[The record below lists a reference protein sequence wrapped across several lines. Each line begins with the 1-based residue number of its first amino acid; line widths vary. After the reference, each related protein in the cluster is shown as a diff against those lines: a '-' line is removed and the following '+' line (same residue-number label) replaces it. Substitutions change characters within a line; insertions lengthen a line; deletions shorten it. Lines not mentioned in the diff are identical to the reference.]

1 MRHDV
6 RTGTLLRIWR
16 KDDAA
21 KALVSALLS
30 FGCTALF
37 ALYHGYLWL
46 SYGSVWHGSIG
57 GFYLLLMAVRGSLL
71 LTERNVRKRSAGERN
86 LRRRRIFRISSVLLL
101 GLDLVLILPVAM
113 MALLAKPVY
122 LGKIP
127 SIAMAAYTTYKITM
141 ASIYIRRQQRH
152 PDGNSLI
159 AALRTVN
166 FMDALVSV
174 LTLQNTLI
182 MVNGTESSQQELLP
196 PTVLSS
202 GVIYTAIVAITLRML
217 WKGWKQA

>member
-1 MRHDV
+1 
-6 RTGTLLRIWR
+6 
-16 KDDAA
+16 
-21 KALVSALLS
+21 
-30 FGCTALF
+30 
-37 ALYHGYLWL
+37 
-46 SYGSVWHGSIG
+46 
-57 GFYLLLMAVRGSLL
+57 
-71 LTERNVRKRSAGERN
+71 
-86 LRRRRIFRISSVLLL
+86 
-101 GLDLVLILPVAM
+101 
-113 MALLAKPVY
+113 
-122 LGKIP
+122 
-127 SIAMAAYTTYKITM
+127 M
-141 ASIYIRRQQRH
+141 ASIYIRRQRRH

>member
-141 ASIYIRRQQRH
+141 ASIYIRRQRRH

-182 MVNGTESSQQELLP
+182 MVNGTEISQQELLP